1 MSIGNINNWFNFF
14 IPKNKRDKK
23 LQDDDLIAFG
33 RKDQRFFNDY
43 QPLAIRYGDLTNNIL
58 SQVPPSTDAN
68 NQLLTIEGE
77 GDELV
82 LSNGT
87 VNGIPIPDS
96 IIDMNLFTS
105 LYDNHPPTKSGKVA
119 PGAFTGALLKEA
131 TITFGSAFTNANYTP
146 IVTIQSPDNYSVS
159 VKNITASSFTIC
171 LNSVVEP
178 TVDVYWSAVKHG
190 EY

>member
-1 MSIGNINNWFNFF
+1 MSIGNINNWFNSF
-14 IPKNKRDKK
+14 IPKNKRDTK
-23 LQDDDLIAFG
+23 LKDEDLIAFG
-33 RKDQRFFNDY
+33 RRDPRFFNNY
-43 QPLAIRYGDLTNNIL
+43 KPVAIKFGDLKKIVGG
-58 SQVPPSTDAN
+58 SAGDAN
-68 NQLLTIEGE
+68 NQILTIEGE

-87 VNGIPIPDS
+87 LDGTPIPDS
-96 IIDMNLFTS
+96 VIDMNDFTS
-105 LYDNHPPTKSGKVA
+105 LYDNHAPTKSGKVA

-146 IVTIQSPDNYSVS
+146 VVTIQSPDNYSVS

-171 LNSVVEP
+171 LNSVVVP
-178 TVDVYWSAVKHG
+178 TVDVYWSAIKHG

>member
-1 MSIGNINNWFNFF
+1 MSLNNLSNIFNLKFLGRF
-14 IPKNKRDKK
+14 KTTLEPRDTFLLGTK
-23 LQDDDLIAFG
+23 DG
-33 RKDQRFFNDY
+33 RYDGGYK
-43 QPLAIRYGDLTNNIL
+43 PTAIEAETLTNYIL

-68 NQLLTIEGE
+68 NQVLAIEGE

-87 VNGIPIPDS
+87 INGNPVPDS
-96 IIDMNLFTS
+96 VIDMNDFTP
-105 LYDNHPPTKSGKVA
+105 LYDNHAPTKSGKVA
-119 PGAFTGALLKEA
+119 PGAFTGAFLKEA

-146 IVTIQSPDNYSVS
+146 VVTIQSPDNYSVS

-178 TVDVYWSAVKHG
+178 TVDVYWTAIKHG

>member
-1 MSIGNINNWFNFF
+1 MALNNLTNFLNLIDIRRLKTTPEPTDVIPLGTPDRKFDGGYKPTF
-14 IPKNKRDKK
+14 I
-23 LQDDDLIAFG
+23 QYDDLA
-33 RKDQRFFNDY
+33 NS
-43 QPLAIRYGDLTNNIL
+43 IL

-68 NQLLTIEGE
+68 NQVLAIEGE

-87 VNGIPIPDS
+87 LNGNPVPDS
-96 IIDMNLFTS
+96 VIDMNDFTP
-105 LYDNHPPTKSGKVA
+105 LYDNHAPTKSGKVA

-146 IVTIQSPDNYSVS
+146 VVTIQSPDNYSVS